1 MKLSL
6 ALIMAAGLAV
16 SASSFAAADTTVTTA
31 TCKDGTSYTGVHKGA
46 CSGHKGVQTW
56 GAAPAAAAPAAA
68 AAAPV
73 AAAAAAPAAMAKPAA
88 APSAMAAPSAKAA
101 KTVAPGGGP
110 GLVWE
115 NTSSKVYHCQG
126 DKDYGTTKAGK
137 YVSEAQAKT
146 DGAHASHGKACS

>member
-56 GAAPAAAAPAAA
+56 GAAPAAPAAPAAA
-68 AAAPV
+68 AP

-88 APSAMAAPSAKAA
+88 ASSAKAA
-101 KTVAPGGGP
+101 KTVAPGGGA

-137 YVSEAQAKT
+137 YVSEAAAKA